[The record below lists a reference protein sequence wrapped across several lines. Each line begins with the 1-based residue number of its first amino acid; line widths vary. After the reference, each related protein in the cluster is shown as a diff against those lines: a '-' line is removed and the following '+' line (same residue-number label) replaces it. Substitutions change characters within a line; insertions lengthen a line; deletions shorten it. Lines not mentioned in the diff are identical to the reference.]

1 MKLIVGIDFGTST
14 TVVRYKEEGTDV
26 IKPIKDADGVSDII
40 PSAIFRVDGQNQT
53 LYGCGALNA
62 KTGGM
67 QGELITNFK
76 MGLLDV
82 NPEER
87 RIKEAYIEEFFTYIY
102 KQFWNQTRGIRY
114 DSMDV
119 YVSVPAKWDTD
130 AREVMKRTVKK
141 RDSER
146 ISSARMSQQQ
156 RHIRCFTST

>member
-87 RIKEAYIEEFFTYIY
+87 RIKEAYIEEFFTYI
-102 KQFWNQTRGIRY
+102 ILES
-114 DSMDV
+114 DSGN
-119 YVSVPAKWDTD
+119 
-130 AREVMKRTVKK
+130 
-141 RDSER
+141 
-146 ISSARMSQQQ
+146 
-156 RHIRCFTST
+156 